1 MTKTVEIPG
10 QRALI
15 ERSELP
21 GNAPQST
28 NSELSRGEWEARVE
42 AAFLTFAA
50 DRGRSADPA
59 FTSFEAFKTKA
70 LPEPANANWHGLF
83 LARMHREGWL
93 EYAGFDTSHRASS
106 GGSALRRWAAT
117 GQTLNSYGD
126 QGAGS

>member
-1 MTKTVEIPG
+1 MPKTIELPG
-10 QRALI
+10 QQALI

-21 GNAPQST
+21 VSAPQST
-28 NSELSRGEWEARVE
+28 DSELSRDEWEARVE

-59 FTSFEAFKTKA
+59 FTSFEAFKAKA

-83 LARMHREGWL
+83 LARLHRAGWL

-117 GQTLNSYGD
+117 EQTLASYGS
-126 QGAGS
+126 QEVAS